1 MSSHKPDWGKRLTKK
16 KAGTTVELDDQLVVP
31 VGPDEAWK
39 RLEDIPFVASCL
51 PGLDL
56 STLHAESDTVYR
68 ARMVNTVMGI
78 SANWDLKATIAP
90 DPARR
95 HLTVALEGNDAKL
108 HMQLNGTAEVSVLH
122 QPAGQATLDYVA
134 NLRIDG
140 SLAAMGGPVIRAIVA
155 DSIDQF
161 VAKIGNV
168 ARSAPVPWH
177 RRLIQRLRAWWKRIS
192 PRTART

>member
-1 MSSHKPDWGKRLTKK
+1 MSSHSADWGKRLTKK

-31 VGPDEAWK
+31 VRADEAWK

-155 DSIDQF
+155 DCIDQF

-168 ARSAPVPWH
+168 ARSAPLPWN